1 MYSFPIQKIQSVE
14 KTAFRF
20 KTYSTRRN
28 NVAEKLS
35 IYAELY
41 KMKRQNHLK
50 RQRSDFKTVSVAL
63 NNAAKTY
70 LAMPSFTR
78 NFEKKPLLFKTQPY
92 RWCNS

>member
-1 MYSFPIQKIQSVE
+1 
-14 KTAFRF
+14 
-20 KTYSTRRN
+20 
-28 NVAEKLS
+28 
-35 IYAELY
+35 
-41 KMKRQNHLK
+41 MKRQNHLK